1 VLASLGVRPD
11 FEGPPGALDFVHRR
25 SDSIE
30 IYFIRNTHAE
40 PFEGEVT
47 LRSSGKAP
55 ELWRPDTGAIEPQG
69 IFDFTSDGRTRLPLA
84 LEPYGS
90 IFVVFRQPAGPH
102 STRAVERPAAEVT
115 KLEAPWTVSF
125 TAGWGAPASI
135 AFPRLESWTE
145 NADPGIKHYSGTA
158 TYSTQF
164 SLNAHQLDESRTL
177 ELDLGDV
184 REIAQVRLN
193 GRDLGVL
200 WKKPFRVSLR
210 PARLGSNDLEVA
222 VTNLWPNRL
231 IGDQRLPPAERRTHT
246 NITKF
251 RADSPLMPSG
261 LLGPVTIRN
270 VESGQ
275 HRP

>member
-1 VLASLGVRPD
+1 LDYIHRQAD
-11 FEGPPGALDFVHRR
+11 GAD
-25 SDSIE
+25 

-47 LRSSGKAP
+47 LRSHDRAP
-55 ELWRPDTGAIEPQG
+55 ELWRPDTGAIEPQSN
-69 IFDFTSDGRTRLPLA
+69 FDFTSDGRTRLPLA

-90 IFVVFRQPAGPH
+90 IFVVFRHVGPR
-102 STRAVERPAAEVT
+102 STRAVERPAPEVT
-115 KLEAPWTVSF
+115 NLEAPWTVSF
-125 TAGWGAPASI
+125 TAGWGAPPSI
-135 AFPRLESWTE
+135 VFPHLASWTE
-145 NADPGIKHYSGTA
+145 NTDPGIKYYSGTA

-164 SLNAHQLDESRTL
+164 SVNAHQLDESRTL
-177 ELDLGDV
+177 ELDLGEV

-210 PARLGSNDLEVA
+210 PGAKIGSNDLEVA
-222 VTNLWPNRL
+222 ITNLWPNRL

-251 RADSPLMPSG
+251 REDSPLLPSG
-261 LLGPVTIRN
+261 LLGPVTLRS
-270 VESGQ
+270 VESAQ